1 MGTIQSIMNFSGC
14 HIFLGEPRSEVTRIL
29 TGIAQGEPSAGEQ
42 LLPLVSDELRK
53 LAAQKLA
60 QEKPRQ
66 TLQATALV
74 HETYL
79 RLVEVGQAQPW
90 NSRGS
95 FFRGRGR
102 SHAAGP
108 GRAARHKQTPKAGGG
123 YRRLNLEAIDPAV
136 EQGEGERLLALDEAL
151 QQLEVEDPRK
161 AKLVKLRFFVGLT
174 TKRQPLSL
182 ASPYPRLRRTG
193 PTPGV
198 GCA

>member
-1 MGTIQSIMNFSGC
+1 M
-14 HIFLGEPRSEVTRIL
+14 
-29 TGIAQGEPSAGEQ
+29 
-42 LLPLVSDELRK
+42 PLVSDELRK

-60 QEKPRQ
+60 QEKPGR
-66 TLQATALV
+66 TLQVTALV

-79 RLVEVGQAQPW
+79 RLVDVGQSGAALEQL
-90 NSRGS
+90 GS
-95 FFRGRGR
+95 LFRGRGR
-102 SHAAGP
+102 SHAADP

-182 ASPYPRLRRTG
+182 ASPYSRLRRTR